1 MVGEP
6 RGQLMKTQM
15 LWPLQQAQQVVD
27 KMCCM
32 VLVATMALATQ
43 LALVMLSVL
52 QFLAV
57 SAMADPRG
65 PGTAGESDGAAS
77 AILHTLGAPH
87 APGPGG
93 DTAPRVRVLEPS
105 KCILFQE
112 PLWSGQ
118 PGCQSLG

>member
-1 MVGEP
+1 
-6 RGQLMKTQM
+6 
-15 LWPLQQAQQVVD
+15 
-27 KMCCM
+27 
-32 VLVATMALATQ
+32 
-43 LALVMLSVL
+43 MLSGASDHDGPGDPAGSGDTISPGVPHNVRDL
-52 QFLAV
+52 
-57 SAMADPRG
+57 ADPRG